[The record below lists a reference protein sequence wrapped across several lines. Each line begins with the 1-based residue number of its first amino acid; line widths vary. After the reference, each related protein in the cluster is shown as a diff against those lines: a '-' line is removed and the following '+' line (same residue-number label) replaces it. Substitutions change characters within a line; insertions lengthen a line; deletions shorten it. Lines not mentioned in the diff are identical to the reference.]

1 MLVVLV
7 RTFLI
12 KLKIVLNSNYFIWL
26 VLFGLLIYPL
36 IIFTNNNKKVAVPNN
51 QKISGIVRDYK
62 INGNKL
68 TIITNKDYIVYY
80 FKDEKEL
87 NNFKIGY
94 GYLVSK

>member
-7 RTFLI
+7 KTFLI

-26 VLFGLLIYPL
+26 VLSGLLIYPL
-36 IIFTNNNKKVAVPNN
+36 VIIINNNKKVAVPNN

-68 TIITNKDYIVYY
+68 TIGNPLD
-80 FKDEKEL
+80 
-87 NNFKIGY
+87 
-94 GYLVSK
+94 